1 MVRQQVQTRIEES
14 VNSFNGGNSMDL
26 GTNSHDL
33 GGGNTYGTG
42 DGSRPPSAAWMFTV
56 LTWRI

>member
-1 MVRQQVQTRIEES
+1 M
-14 VNSFNGGNSMDL
+14 NSFNGGNSMDL

-33 GGGNTYGTG
+33 GGGNTYGCAS